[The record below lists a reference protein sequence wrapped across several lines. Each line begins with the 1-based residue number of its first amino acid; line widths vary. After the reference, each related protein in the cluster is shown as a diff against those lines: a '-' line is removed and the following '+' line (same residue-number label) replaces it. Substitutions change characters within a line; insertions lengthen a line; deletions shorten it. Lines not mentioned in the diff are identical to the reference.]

1 MLVGANEGQ
10 NHAKDLLGEGG
21 GMMMMMMYVHRR
33 VEVGIG
39 HAGEV

>member
-21 GMMMMMMYVHRR
+21 GMMMMMYVHQR